1 MPKKRWTPEKVI
13 EELKR
18 TRQDGP
24 KMHPQLDAAARRYFG
39 SVRAALDAA
48 GLPCGKRPPPYNDWS
63 KQTVVDAIRQ
73 RHNDR
78 ESLWRTNREDPSLY
92 SAGKRLFGTWTK
104 ARAAAGLPKPTRDF
118 YSPDEVCMK
127 IIELYERELPLAFS
141 SHNDEKLRRS
151 ARKHFGGWRGAVKS
165 LGLESELPRQWTEQ
179 NVLEAIRERRAAG
192 HCLYKTHAED
202 KSLFAAAVKR
212 FGDWQKALKAA
223 GLDVKTR
230 EKWSKD
236 KVIERL
242 RALGTKFPGEN
253 IRNIDSNL
261 AHAAARRFG
270 TLGKAIEAAG
280 IEPPRRRW
288 TEDRIISAIQER
300 YIAGE
305 PQHIEGLGDIPLAQA
320 AKRRFGTWAAAVEA
334 AGLVDRITVR
344 KPLRY
349 WTADDVIAEIQKW
362 HTEGHEFKDVWTHY
376 TALVNAARRH
386 FPTWRAA
393 MEAAG
398 FQCGRRNWDQPTII
412 REIQIRHRA
421 GKSLTS
427 DHPDNI
433 NLAAASIRYFG
444 SWTAAKQS
452 AGVPSKQTQRKV
464 AS

>member
-1 MPKKRWTPEKVI
+1 MPRKHWSKAKVI
-13 EELKR
+13 DELRR
-18 TRQDGP
+18 TRKDGP
-24 KMHPQLDAAARRYFG
+24 KVNPRLDAAARRHFG
-39 SVRAALDAA
+39 SLRAALEQAN
-48 GLPCGKRPPPYNDWS
+48 LPCGKKPPPYYDWS
-63 KQTVVDAIRQ
+63 KQSVVDAIRK
-73 RHNDR
+73 RRRDG
-78 ESLWRTNREDPSLY
+78 ESLWRTNREDPALY
-92 SAGKRLFGTWTK
+92 AAAKRLFGTWTK
-104 ARAAAGLPKPTRDF
+104 AREVAGLPKPAPDF
-118 YSPDEVCMK
+118 YSPDEVRMK

-165 LGLESELPRQWTEQ
+165 LGLEGELPRQWTKQ
-179 NVLEAIRERRAAG
+179 TVLDAIRERRAAG
-192 HCLYKTHAED
+192 HRLYKTHIED
-202 KSLFAAAVKR
+202 KGLFTAAVKR
-212 FGDWQKALKAA
+212 FGNWQNAMNAA

-230 EKWSKD
+230 QRWSKD

-242 RALGTKFPGEN
+242 RALGSKYPGEN

-270 TLGKAIEAAG
+270 SLGKAIEAAG

-320 AKRRFGTWAAAVEA
+320 AKRRFGSWAAAVEA
-334 AGLVDRITVR
+334 AGLADRIVVR

-349 WTADDVIAEIQKW
+349 WTAEDVIAEIQKW
-362 HTEGHEFKDVWTHY
+362 HAEGHAFKDVWTQHA
-376 TALVNAARRH
+376 ALVNAARRH

-393 MEAAG
+393 MKAAG
-398 FQCGRRNWDQPTII
+398 FECGRRNWDQPTII
-412 REIQIRHRA
+412 REIQQRYRS

-452 AGVPSKQTQRKV
+452 AGVPTKQTQRKV